1 MVHGIEHSAIAA
13 KNSKELAQWYVDT
26 FGCKIVYDNGKG
38 TYFVAFEN
46 GDMIEI
52 ISAAYDKPADEEKT
66 AGIRHLALAVGSK
79 EFDELV
85 PVLKNEPRVTEVHD
99 VSENAKGL
107 KTYWFRDIEGNFMHL
122 IYRPE
127 PLV

>member
-1 MVHGIEHSAIAA
+1 MVHGIEHTAIAA
-13 KNSKELAQWYVDT
+13 KNSRELADWYVKV
-26 FGCKIVYDNGKG
+26 FGCRIVYDNGKG

-52 ISAAYDKPADEEKT
+52 VSAEKDKPQDEEKT
-66 AGIRHLALAVGSK
+66 AGIRHIALAVGSK

-85 PVLKNEPRVTEVHD
+85 PVLKAEPRVSEVHD
-99 VSENAKGL
+99 VSVNPKGL
-107 KTYWFRDIEGNFMHL
+107 KTYWFRDIEDNFMHL

>member
-1 MVHGIEHSAIAA
+1 MVHGIEHTAIAA
-13 KNSKELAQWYVDT
+13 KDSRGLAQWYVDT
-26 FGCKIVYDNGKG
+26 FGCRIVYDNGKG
-38 TYFVAFEN
+38 TYFVAFES

-52 ISAAYDKPADEEKT
+52 ISAELDKPEDEEKT
-66 AGIRHLALAVGSK
+66 AGIRHLALAVGSR

-85 PVLKNEPRVTEVHD
+85 PILKAEPRVTQVHD
-99 VSENAKGL
+99 VSVNANGL
-107 KTYWFRDIEGNFMHL
+107 KTYWFRDIEDNFMHL

>member
-1 MVHGIEHSAIAA
+1 MVHGIEHTAIAA
-13 KNSKELAQWYVDT
+13 EDSLALATWYVDT

-38 TYFVAFEN
+38 TYFVAFES

-52 ISAAYDKPADEEKT
+52 ISANTEKPEDTEQT

-85 PVLKNEPRVTEVHD
+85 PVLKAEPRVVEIHD